1 MRGRRAPKVPIRE
14 AAVGITRSRGEH
26 GEARLARHVVR
37 PGIKDGNA
45 RAYRRE
51 VASVDR
57 PDPDLAHSG
66 VGPRAGAKLGLEN
79 SQLRRVFPGV
89 VHFEAGR

>member
-1 MRGRRAPKVPIRE
+1 MRGRRAPKIPIRE
-14 AAVGITRSRGEH
+14 AAVGVTHSRGEH
-26 GEARLARHVVR
+26 GEALLARRVVR

-45 RAYRRE
+45 RAYGRE
-51 VASVDR
+51 VTSVDR
-57 PDPDLAHSG
+57 PDLAHSG